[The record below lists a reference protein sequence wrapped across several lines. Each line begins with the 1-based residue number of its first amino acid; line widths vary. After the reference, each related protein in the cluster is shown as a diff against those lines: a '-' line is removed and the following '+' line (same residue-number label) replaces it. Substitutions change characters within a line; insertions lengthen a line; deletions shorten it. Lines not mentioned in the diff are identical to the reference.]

1 MVYTN
6 VNVDYLFR
14 LMAQEKKRQLNTLEL
29 IPSENF
35 VSNEVLKALGSV
47 LTNKYSEGYPGKRY
61 YGGNEWI
68 DKIEVK
74 VRKLA
79 LEVFGLDE
87 NKWSVNVQPY
97 SGTPAN
103 YAVYFALLK
112 PGDVLMGMDLSAGGH
127 LSHGFKVTYSGR
139 MYRSVLY
146 GVGENGWLDY
156 GDIERLAIKY
166 KPKLIVAGASAYS
179 RVIEFDKFRSI
190 ADKVGAF
197 LMVDMAHIAGLVA
210 AGVHPSPFPWADV
223 VTTTTHKTLRGPRGA
238 MIFTRKNKKVD
249 YYGKEMGLDQAID
262 KAVFPGMQGGPH
274 NHQIMAI
281 GVALAEALSPKFKD
295 YASQIVTNAKVMATE
310 LVKRGY
316 EVVSGGTDNHLMLV
330 DLSSRLGAGWGGLVE
345 KVLELSGITVNK
357 NVVPNEKSSA
367 FWPSGIRLGTPAV
380 TTRGMKE
387 KEMVKIVELID
398 RVVGVIKPEWVKGE
412 KPSKELV
419 NKLVAKVVETKIT
432 DQVLIE
438 VERLTAD
445 FPLFGW

>member
-1 MVYTN
+1 MIRTN
-6 VNVDYLFR
+6 VDIDYLFR
-14 LMAQEKKRQLNTLEL
+14 LMAQEKKRQLNTIEL

-74 VRKLA
+74 VQKLA

-87 NKWSVNVQPY
+87 DKWSVNVQPY

-139 MYRSVLY
+139 MYRSVAY
-146 GVGENGWLDY
+146 GVREDGWLDY
-156 GDIERLAIKY
+156 EEIEELALRH
-166 KPKLIVAGASAYS
+166 KPKLVVAGASAYS
-179 RVIEFDKFRSI
+179 RVIEFDKFRAI

-238 MIFTRKNKKVD
+238 MIFARKDKKVN
-249 YYGKEMGLDQAID
+249 YYGKEMSLGQAVD

-281 GVALAEALSPKFKD
+281 GVALAESLSPKFKD
-295 YASQIVTNAKVMATE
+295 YANQIVVNTKVMADE
-310 LVKRGY
+310 LIKRGY
-316 EVVSGGTDNHLMLV
+316 KVVSGGTDNHLMLV
-330 DLSSRLGAGWGGLVE
+330 DLSDRLGAGWGGLVE

-398 RVVGVIKPEWVKGE
+398 KVVGAIKPDWVKSR
-412 KPSKELV
+412 KPNKELV
-419 NKLVAKVVETKIT
+419 DKIVTKVVETKIT

-445 FPLFGW
+445 FALFGW